1 MCIETNVARVDF
13 LHVPTPRHR
22 TRLPEKLGAHV
33 CGCGVGGRR
42 RKRRRARDERKNLG
56 EKTPILNHSSHYSCT
71 IFVCFTRYI
80 LLLFLFEGQRRGAL
94 RVDVVVIKYVR
105 VFRRVIDRVKS
116 PRLLFRFGVCVC
128 ALLEG
133 IHTLVYMYIL
143 AFFLNLLLI
152 TIRYVT
158 KSSAVNVCRIF
169 THVQT
174 FRGRYA
180 TVVHLDLFKSTIPVY
195 DGTFKGHFRT

>member
-1 MCIETNVARVDF
+1 MWHLLRFFFTFHDTTRTRLPHTDWTGLHDSQPESVPKLFIRTVCIFVYTFYVNRCDRWRTCCYTCVSKRTSPVSTF
-13 LHVPTPRHR
+13 YTFPRRDR

-71 IFVCFTRYI
+71 VFVCCTRYI
-80 LLLFLFEGQRRGAL
+80 LLLFLFEGQRRGTL
-94 RVDVVVIKYVR
+94 RVDVVIKYVR

-116 PRLLFRFGVCVC
+116 PRLLFRFGVCIC

-133 IHTLVYMYIL
+133 IHILVC
-143 AFFLNLLLI
+143 
-152 TIRYVT
+152 
-158 KSSAVNVCRIF
+158 VCI
-169 THVQT
+169 
-174 FRGRYA
+174 Y
-180 TVVHLDLFKSTIPVY
+180 
-195 DGTFKGHFRT
+195 